1 MLLAVEERRGN
12 VMFGKTQSPE
22 KEIETFKNNV
32 KIRIKLLFH
41 ATKWKTKWRFPKRLG
56 SPK

>member
-12 VMFGKTQSPE
+12 VIFGKTQSPE

-41 ATKWKTKWRFPKRLG
+41 ATK
-56 SPK
+56 

>member
-12 VMFGKTQSPE
+12 VIFGKTQSPE

-32 KIRIKLLFH
+32 KIRVKFLFH
-41 ATKWKTKWRFPKRLG
+41 ATKMKHKMKVSKTFRF
-56 SPK
+56 S